1 MKTTMQNTPSLRSAA
16 SFLKRALLCAVCAA
30 LFFSACSSE
39 DGGAVALFGDSGQV
53 VFSLSSS
60 VAKDVQAAAPGQD
73 MTLLVT
79 LSGPYSQSKSATV
92 TDGATIVF
100 EGVPTGFFYTLKG
113 EAYVQDESP
122 DGNSAQSKK
131 VYYDGPES
139 SVYVQKGTN
148 YASLSLT
155 RIYYLYFNANGGEWT
170 NGYPANDHYKKGKA
184 IDLPTS
190 SDIQR
195 AGQIFAGWWTSS
207 DGGTTLDQK
216 FKFTE
221 ETKGDYALYAK
232 WVENGIGGITVTIYS
247 ETNDL
252 ELAVE
257 PFTESG
263 GGYKFTA
270 TPPEAGEYTYAW
282 YVDGVSE
289 SDAGSTENE
298 FTFRKVNGDGS
309 LVVKGVYDI
318 KVEVK
323 KSGSTKWSAFAQ
335 AKVE

>member
-1 MKTTMQNTPSLRSAA
+1 MQKSIGLAA
-16 SFLKRALLCAVCAA
+16 AILLLPFLFVSCAQG
-30 LFFSACSSE
+30 SDSSQ
-39 DGGAVALFGDSGQV
+39 SGQV
-53 VFSLSSS
+53 VFSVGPVAAKIIQADAADDLDGALS
-60 VAKDVQAAAPGQD
+60 
-73 MTLLVT
+73 LEIE
-79 LSGPYSQSKSATV
+79 LSGGVTQKKTVSVSSQEGALVSFDDLPLGITCSASGKAFRESDNKLLYGGSGQPFTVVRFTSATL
-92 TDGATIVF
+92 A
-100 EGVPTGFFYTLKG
+100 LKRYYYITFNLNG
-113 EAYVQDESP
+113 GTWTSAEPSEE
-122 DGNSAQSKK
+122 NSR
-131 VYYDGPES
+131 Y
-139 SVYVQKGTN
+139 QKGGP
-148 YASLSLT
+148 
-155 RIYYLYFNANGGEWT
+155 IE
-170 NGYPANDHYKKGKA
+170 
-184 IDLPTS
+184 LPTS
-190 SDIQR
+190 SDAQKN
-195 AGQIFAGWWTSS
+195 GQIFAGWWTSS

-252 ELAVE
+252 DLTVE

-270 TPPEAGEYTYAW
+270 TPPEEGEYTYAW

-298 FTFRKVNGDGS
+298 FMFRKVNGDGS